1 MSQPVIKLIPS
12 LLISTF
18 LSVAACGVSEK
29 GIAAASIDES
39 LLELM
44 SDTGLEVVDLS
55 VPFERL
61 MEAPEQL
68 RIVDHALAS
77 GPPGLYVMRYY
88 DDTLRHTLHV
98 FGIHDSR
105 RFYIELSS
113 RYPDENVTRKEYD
126 IRTATFDEPTNT
138 LILETTVG
146 PIRLTPTDVTSVGA

>member
-1 MSQPVIKLIPS
+1 MSQPLEKLIPS
-12 LLISTF
+12 LLISTL
-18 LSVAACGVSEK
+18 LSLAACGGSEK
-29 GIAAASIDES
+29 EIATASIDDS

-61 MEAPEQL
+61 LEAPEQL
-68 RIVDHALAS
+68 RIVDHAIDH
-77 GPPGLYVMRYY
+77 GPPPGLYVMRYY
-88 DDTLRHTLHV
+88 DTLRHTLHV
-98 FGIHDSR
+98 FGIHDSK

-126 IRTATFDEPTNT
+126 IRTATFDEPTGT

-146 PIRLTPTDVTSVGA
+146 PIRIAPADVTSVGA